1 MFDLSFYASVSG
13 FVKYVNELMHDTMPN
28 PDSYGRVGINNYFKV
43 CSLQYF
49 YNQGK
54 LLIFFVM
61 QTDSYHFTHD
71 NFYFKYYMKVY
82 FKYFNLNIQVHLTSE
97 FFHYVYNLSRFP
109 ELWFSL

>member
-71 NFYFKYYMKVY
+71 NFYFNYYMKVY
-82 FKYFNLNIQVHLTSE
+82 FKYFNLNYPSAS
-97 FFHYVYNLSRFP
+97 NK
-109 ELWFSL
+109 